1 VTTQFTV
8 LIPRPRIRLLAL
20 AALAAGALALA
31 PATAAAGSTCAGA
44 SANVREASKKKLV
57 RSTLCLLNA
66 ERRKRGL
73 RRVRLSRRLSRA
85 ARKHSR
91 DMVRRAYFSHTSL
104 SGASFVDRIRRS
116 GYLHGASRW
125 MVGENLAWGSG
136 DRSSPRLTVRAW
148 MHSPGHKRNI
158 LTRRYVHIGIG
169 IVPGAP
175 ANAGGLPAA
184 TYTTEFGFK
193 R

>member
-1 VTTQFTV
+1 VTSQFTV
-8 LIPRPRIRLLAL
+8 LISPTRIRLLAL
-20 AALAAGALALA
+20 GGLAAGALALA
-31 PATAAAGSTCAGA
+31 PATASAAQTCAGA
-44 SANVREASKKKLV
+44 SANVRQASNKKLV

-73 RRVRLSRRLSRA
+73 RKMRLSPRLSRA

-91 DMVRRAYFSHTSL
+91 DMVRRNYFSHTSL
-104 SGASFVDRIRRS
+104 TGASFLDRIRRT
-116 GYLHGASRW
+116 GYLHGASSW

-158 LTRRYVHIGIG
+158 LTRRYLHIGIG
-169 IVPGAP
+169 IIPGAP
-175 ANAGGLPAA
+175 ASVGGQPAA
-184 TYTTEFGFK
+184 TYTTDFGF
-193 R
+193 RR